1 MSTVQQDICK
11 SSMLY
16 VKLIF
21 LTILTGAHTH
31 TTHTTQNQS
40 FFKNWEFLLELTLPP
55 VMGQFQLL
63 GLLLVGVDQELFE
76 KLALLA
82 EVQVPDLLLLRTVGV
97 DHVWPLFCVLRHDL
111 LDLRG
116 ERGWC
121 HLEFSQVR

>member
-1 MSTVQQDICK
+1 
-11 SSMLY
+11 MLY

-97 DHVWPLFCVLRHDL
+97 DHV
-111 LDLRG
+111 
-116 ERGWC
+116 
-121 HLEFSQVR
+121 